1 MAINIKKLGI
11 IIKQNLPIDNIKLSV
26 EVRQPKISNG
36 HMYLNLKDDYGCISG
51 IIWKS
56 NINDDIK
63 SFKDGDKIIVLGKLD
78 YYVVR
83 GSISFIIN
91 KLLNKEGLGELHKK
105 YEKIKRMFE
114 DKGYFYKENK
124 LSIPKTIKKILILTS
139 KNGAALYDFYYGL
152 ENGNSKVN
160 HTLIDVIV
168 QGNECPSNIINILSS
183 NDIQNNTNN
192 YDLIVITRG
201 GGSFEDLFGFCQPE
215 LIECI
220 FNLKTPI
227 LSAIGHQVDTTL
239 IDYVA
244 DAVAPTPSLAAQFIV
259 DNNKKYVDTLLY
271 KKNIL
276 QQKLNTNILRKIQK
290 IKQYKIIVNNQKDFF
305 NNLRVKIYN
314 KLHDNYHRRIIYLEQ
329 IKNRYKLSDQ
339 ITIFSNKNKITDCN
353 LLINY
358 INDKNPFTILWNN
371 KLITFKNYEYE
382 IN

>member
-1 MAINIKKLGI
+1 MAINIKKLSN
-11 IIKQNLPIDNIKLSV
+11 IIKQNLPVENIKLSA

-36 HMYLNLKDDYGCISG
+36 HMYLNLKDDYGCISS

-56 NINDDIK
+56 NINDNIK
-63 SFKDGDKIIVLGKLD
+63 NFKDGDKIVVLGNLN

-83 GSISFIIN
+83 GSISFIIS
-91 KLLNKEGLGELHKK
+91 KLINKEGLGELHKK
-105 YEKIKRMFE
+105 YEKIKKMFE

-124 LSIPKTIKKILILTS
+124 LLIPKIIKNILILTS
-139 KNGAALYDFYYGL
+139 KNGAALHDFYYGL

-168 QGNECPSNIINILSS
+168 QGNDCPSNLINILSS
-183 NDIQNNTNN
+183 KDIKNNVNN

-220 FNLKTPI
+220 HNLKTPV

-239 IDYVA
+239 IDFVA

-259 DNNKKYVDTLLY
+259 DNNKKYIDELLY
-271 KKNIL
+271 KKHLIN
-276 QQKLNTNILRKIQK
+276 QKLISNILRKIQK
-290 IKQYKIIVNNQKDFF
+290 IKQFKIIVNNQREIF
-305 NNLRVKIYN
+305 NNYKIKMYN
-314 KLHDNYHRRIIYLEQ
+314 KLNDNYHKRLIYLE
-329 IKNRYKLSDQ
+329 KM
-339 ITIFSNKNKITDCN
+339 KNKFKLDDKITLFSEKVKITNCN
-353 LLINY
+353 LLIN
-358 INDKNPFTILWNN
+358 NLVNNSPFTILWNN